1 MKLIEK
7 TNLNKTETFYWS
19 NITNNLL
26 DKLFTAFKLK
36 RSEFLGNFN

>member
-7 TNLNKTETFYWS
+7 THLNKAEPFYLS

-26 DKLFTAFKLK
+26 DKLLETLKLK